1 MRRTWTH
8 RLGMLFAVALAA
20 PMSGWSQTLP
30 PASRTVYKCEQQG
43 RIVYSDSPCLGAQ
56 KLEIEPTRG
65 LNASSGR
72 VRTGPDVQ
80 REKQRELVAEAVRP
94 LSGME
99 AREFDRLG
107 RRLKLPAASQR
118 ACGSLDQSIPA
129 LERRE
134 LQAPAG
140 ESRQAV
146 QRELLAAR
154 AAFRTH
160 RCD

>member
-1 MRRTWTH
+1 
-8 RLGMLFAVALAA
+8 
-20 PMSGWSQTLP
+20 MSSWSQNLP

-72 VRTGPDVQ
+72 VRTGPDVH

-107 RRLKLPAASQR
+107 RRMQLPAATQR
-118 ACGSLDQSIPA
+118 ACRSLDQSIPA
-129 LERRE
+129 LEQQER
-134 LQAPAG
+134 QALDGAP
-140 ESRQAV
+140 RQAV
-146 QRELLAAR
+146 QQELLAAR
-154 AAFRTH
+154 SAFRTH